1 MRVQGVP
8 EWAWDERRRLGG
20 FPRTGTQR
28 SLSPGCG
35 TSVGQSR
42 VHILSAL
49 PELEFG
55 PMALPDSL
63 FEALRRAAAETPDT
77 EFLRVAGQVFTYQ
90 EALERVEATARGL
103 RALGVEAGDRVGI
116 MAGNCP
122 EAVWAWLGAN
132 AARAIDVPFNAEVR
146 GRLLDYLVTDAAPR
160 VLIGTPDYLATVAE
174 TSSYDPEIV
183 VPIGDSGSTAF
194 SLRSRHVSFDD
205 LLETGRSAGGELEL
219 PGPQEIATIM
229 YTSGTTG
236 PSKGV
241 MLPQRYYPGQAAH
254 GDNLF
259 GFRPDDV
266 YYLVQPL
273 FHIDA
278 RSYVSASLCFGGVV
292 ALGKRFSVRD
302 FWTEVREHGATI
314 FGTIGT
320 MLWLLYKQDPRPDDA
335 DLPARIAVCSSTPR
349 EILLDF
355 EKRFGIKIVESYGMT
370 ECLLITAV
378 PPDETKLGSIG
389 KPLAE
394 IEVRVVDDHDA
405 TVAPGETGELV
416 YRPRDHFSMMQGYW
430 HKPEETVEAWRN
442 LWFHTGDLVRQDEAG
457 WIEYIGR
464 KKDSIRR
471 RGENVSAWEVEQA
484 AAAHPDVLEVAAI
497 GVPSEVGEED
507 VAVLVVTAPGMNLEP
522 QELVEFL
529 GKDLPRFA
537 VPRYVEFVDSLPKTP
552 SERIEKRKVR
562 ERGITAA
569 AWDANVALGR
579 R

>member
-1 MRVQGVP
+1 
-8 EWAWDERRRLGG
+8 
-20 FPRTGTQR
+20 
-28 SLSPGCG
+28 
-35 TSVGQSR
+35 
-42 VHILSAL
+42 
-49 PELEFG
+49 
-55 PMALPDSL
+55 MAIPDSL
-63 FEALRRAAAETPDT
+63 FAALRRSAYETPDT
-77 EFLRVAGQVFTYQ
+77 EFLRVSGEVFTYA
-90 EALERVEATARGL
+90 EALERVEATARGF
-103 RALGVEAGDRVGI
+103 RALGVEPGDRVGV

-132 AARAIDVPFNAEVR
+132 AARTIDVPFNAEVR

-160 VLIGTPDYLATVAE
+160 VLIGTPDYLDAVAE
-174 TSSYDPEIV
+174 ASAYDPEIV
-183 VPIGDSGSTAF
+183 VSVGESSPTAY
-194 SLRSRHVSFDD
+194 SQRSREVPFDE
-205 LLETGRSAGGELEL
+205 LLEIGRAAGGELEL
-219 PGPQEIATIM
+219 PSPQEIATIM

-241 MLPQRYYPGQAAH
+241 MLPQRYYPAQAGHA
-254 GDNLF
+254 DNLF
-259 GFRPDDV
+259 GFGPEEV

-278 RSYVSASLCFGGVV
+278 RSYVSACLCLGGVV
-292 ALGKRFSVRD
+292 ALGTRFSVRD
-302 FWTEVREHGATI
+302 FWNEVREHGATV
-314 FGTIGT
+314 FSTIGT
-320 MLWLLYKQDPRPDDA
+320 MLWLLYKQDPRPEDA

-349 EILLDF
+349 EIMLDF

-370 ECLLITAV
+370 ECLLIAAV
-378 PPDETKLGSIG
+378 PPDRTRLGSIG
-389 KPLAE
+389 MPIAE
-394 IEVRVVDDHDA
+394 IEARVVDDYDA
-405 TVAPGETGELV
+405 PVGPGEAGELV

-442 LWFHTGDLVRQDEAG
+442 LWFHTGDLVRQDEEG

-484 AAAHPDVLEVAAI
+484 VAAHPGVLEVAAI

-507 VAVLVVTAPGMNLEP
+507 VAVLVVTAPGADLAP
-522 QELVEFL
+522 AALVEFL
-529 GKDLPRFA
+529 DKGLPRFA
-537 VPRYVEFVDSLPKTP
+537 VPRFVEFVESLPKTP

>member
-1 MRVQGVP
+1 
-8 EWAWDERRRLGG
+8 
-20 FPRTGTQR
+20 
-28 SLSPGCG
+28 
-35 TSVGQSR
+35 
-42 VHILSAL
+42 
-49 PELEFG
+49 
-55 PMALPDSL
+55 MANPDSL
-63 FEALRRAAAETPDT
+63 FAALRRSAAETPDT
-77 EFLRVAGQVFTYQ
+77 EFLRVSGLVFTYR
-90 EALERVEATARGL
+90 EALERVEAVARGL
-103 RALGVEAGDRVGI
+103 RALGVQPGDRVGI
-116 MAGNCP
+116 LAGNCP

-132 AARAIDVPFNAEVR
+132 AARAIDVPFNTEVR
-146 GRLLDYLVTDAAPR
+146 GRLLDYLVTDAAPQ
-160 VLIGTPDYLATVAE
+160 VLIGAPGFLAEVADA
-174 TSSYDPEIV
+174 SGYDPEIV
-183 VPIGDSGSTAF
+183 VPIGESGPCAF
-194 SLRSRHVSFDD
+194 SGRSRQVSFDELLD
-205 LLETGRSAGGELEL
+205 LGRSAGGELPP
-219 PGPQEIATIM
+219 PGPQEIATVM

-241 MLPQRYYPGQAAH
+241 MLPQRYYPAQADH

-278 RSYVSASLCFGGVV
+278 RSYVSACLCFGGVV
-292 ALGKRFSVRD
+292 ALGTRFSVRD
-302 FWTEVREHGATI
+302 FWNEVREHGATI

-335 DLPARIAVCSSTPR
+335 DLLARIAVCSSTPR
-349 EILLDF
+349 EILTDF
-355 EKRFGIKIVESYGMT
+355 EKRFGIKIVEAYGMT

-378 PPDETKLGSIG
+378 PPDETRPGSIG
-389 KPLAE
+389 KPVAE
-394 IEVRVVDDHDA
+394 IEVRVVDEHDA
-405 TVAPGETGELV
+405 QVGPGEAGELV

-442 LWFHTGDLVRQDEAG
+442 LWFHTGDLVRQDEEG

-484 AAAHPDVLEVAAI
+484 TAAHPDVLEAAAI

-507 VAVLVVTAPGMNLEP
+507 VAVLVVRGPATGLEP
-522 QELVEFL
+522 QDLVEFL
-529 GKDLPRFA
+529 SKDLPRFA
-537 VPRYVEFVDSLPKTP
+537 VPRYVEFVESLPKTP